1 MFGEC
6 HAHIFMNGIN
16 YREAVKCHKDGADE
30 KIIREHLEAYR
41 KAGVNFVRDGGD
53 PYGASVLARKLAP
66 EYGIDYRTPVFAI
79 HKTGHYGSIVG
90 RSFADLK
97 EFHSLVLE
105 AGRQGADFI
114 KIMTTGL
121 LDFADQ
127 GKVTGTPLDKKEVRE
142 MVHIVHEEG
151 FAVMS
156 HTNGIYGVQ
165 AAIEAEADSL
175 EHGNYMD
182 EECIS
187 MLADSRTVWVP
198 TLVTVRNLRGC
209 GRYEDRVLTP
219 IIRKTE
225 ENLFLAFQKKA
236 QVALGSD
243 AGAYMVMHGSGI
255 LDEYAAFRSVLGD
268 SPELEAWLGCGEDK
282 IRKQFRHPQF

>member
-142 MVHIVHEEG
+142 MVHIAHEEG

-187 MLADSRTVWVP
+187 MLADSHTVWVP

-209 GRYEDRVLTP
+209 GRYEDGVLTP

-225 ENLFLAFQKKA
+225 ENLLLAFQKKA

-268 SPELEAWLGCGEDK
+268 SPEIEEWLGCGEDK